1 MKRVIG
7 AAVVLALVLAG
18 LITWK
23 IRANEQALSG
33 PSGGSG
39 SLEGV
44 VVNAASIVAGRLVRV
59 TVREG
64 DAVQAGQV
72 LAEID
77 CAEPRATLAE
87 AEARLAVARSQAV
100 AAHAQADAASRATGV
115 ARAGAAAAHA
125 QAGAMAAQQAV
136 AARNAD
142 RMVAIGDGV
151 PPATVDQTR
160 SQADALA
167 QQQRAAENSGR
178 ASVAQTG
185 VATAQAAAAR
195 GQASAADDAVR
206 ATEAAITRAQLRVD
220 ECIVHAP
227 RAGIVETLP
236 YEQGELVPQGAPIA
250 RIVDVS
256 ELTATFYLPNA
267 ELAAAR
273 VGARAIIDADALPG
287 VHVEG
292 RVVRVSSEAEFTPRN
307 VQTRTDRDRLVFA
320 VDVRVTAPNTRLRPG
335 MPVQVTLPGTARRA
349 R

>member
-1 MKRVIG
+1 
-7 AAVVLALVLAG
+7 
-18 LITWK
+18 
-23 IRANEQALSG
+23 
-33 PSGGSG
+33 
-39 SLEGV
+39 
-44 VVNAASIVAGRLVRV
+44 
-59 TVREG
+59 
-64 DAVQAGQV
+64 
-72 LAEID
+72 
-77 CAEPRATLAE
+77 
-87 AEARLAVARSQAV
+87 
-100 AAHAQADAASRATGV
+100 
-115 ARAGAAAAHA
+115 
-125 QAGAMAAQQAV
+125 MAAQQAV

-151 PPATVDQTR
+151 PASTVDQTR

-227 RAGIVETLP
+227 RAGTVETLP

-273 VGARAIIDADALPG
+273 VGARAVIDADALPG
-287 VHVEG
+287 VHVDG
-292 RVVRVSSEAEFTPRN
+292 LVVRVSSEAEFTPRN

-320 VDVRVTAPNTRLRPG
+320 VDVRVTTPNTRLRPG

>member
-23 IRANEQALSG
+23 IRTNDQALSG

-44 VVNAASIVAGRLVRV
+44 VVDAASIIAGRLVRV
-59 TVREG
+59 AVREG
-64 DAVQAGQV
+64 ASVQSGEL

-87 AEARLAVARSQAV
+87 AEARLAMAQAQAGAARS
-100 AAHAQADAASRATGV
+100 QADAASRATGV
-115 ARAGAAAAHA
+115 ARAGAAAARA
-125 QAGAMAAQQAV
+125 QAAAMAAQQAV

-142 RMVAIGDGV
+142 RLAQIGDGIA
-151 PPATVDQTR
+151 PATVDQSR

-167 QQQRAAENSGR
+167 EQQRAAESSGR
-178 ASVAQTG
+178 ASSAQTG
-185 VATAQAAAAR
+185 VAVAQAAAAR
-195 GQASAADDAVR
+195 GQASASDEAVR
-206 ATEAAITRAQLRVD
+206 GAESAVTRARIRVE
-220 ECIVHAP
+220 ECVVRAP

-236 YEQGELVPQGAPIA
+236 YEQGEVVPAGASIA
-250 RIVDVS
+250 RIVDTR

-273 VGARAIIDADALPG
+273 VGARAIVEADALPG
-287 VHVEG
+287 EQIEG
-292 RVVRVSSEAEFTPRN
+292 RVVRVASEAEFTPRN

-320 VDVRVTAPNTRLRPG
+320 VDVRITAPNTRLRPG

-349 R
+349 P